1 MEYVIKN
8 MVCRHCVAAVEAAL
22 QKAGIQDAKVFIG
35 RVELDSEPTEEQLE
49 SLDAELAKGGFE
61 RASTRDE
68 MLIEKT
74 KSAVLEH
81 VRSEAECRLKL
92 SACIEKQVGLPF
104 DYLSRLF
111 SRTEGR
117 TLEQF
122 HIAQKVERVKELI
135 AYGQYTLA
143 EIADIT
149 GYSSAPHMSRQFK
162 TVTGMTPTQYIENL
176 PDRESLEKI

>member
-8 MVCRHCVAAVEAAL
+8 MVCRHCVAAVKKAFE
-22 QKAGIQDAKVFIG
+22 QAGIDNAEVFIG
-35 RVELDSEPTEEQLE
+35 RVELKEEPSADRLSLLDSL
-49 SLDAELAKGGFE
+49 LAQGGFE

-68 MLIEKT
+68 ILVEKT

-92 SACIEKQVGLPF
+92 SACIEKQVGMPF

-135 AYGQYTLA
+135 AYGQFTLA
-143 EIADIT
+143 QIADIT

-162 TVTGMTPTQYIENL
+162 TVTGMTPTQYIENM
-176 PDRESLEKI
+176 PDRESLDKI